1 MVRVHWAS
9 MYRRLSAHLGI
20 HASLRLTVLCECVSA
35 PASLCVCWFEATI
48 ASGYRDTVLYTVDKA
63 YMAKR
68 RVD

>member
-9 MYRRLSAHLGI
+9 MYRCLSAHLG
-20 HASLRLTVLCECVSA
+20 LTVLCECVSA

-48 ASGYRDTVLYTVDKA
+48 ASGYWDTVLYTVDKA